1 MSHEKLYQAKNVCVI
16 NSESDLTG
24 LVSEPMSP
32 LGHVGSHV
40 EFQAQIAE
48 VDLDLETGT
57 ALGLIVTELV
67 SNCLKHA
74 FPDDGAGKISLALN
88 EIDDSTLELSV
99 ADDGVDLPQNVK
111 WDKPNTLGLDLVRI
125 LSNQLSGHLE
135 MRRDRGTEMVPR
147 FSRRGWWGT

>member
-1 MSHEKLYQAKNVCVI
+1 MSAIDN
-16 NSESDLTG
+16 ESYLTG
-24 LVSEPMSP
+24 LVSEFMSP
-32 LGHVGSHV
+32 PGHVGSHV
-40 EFQAQIAE
+40 EFQPDRR
-48 VDLDLETGT
+48 VDLNLETGL
-57 ALGLIVTELV
+57 ALCLIVTELV
-67 SNCLKHA
+67 SNCLKHG

-147 FSRRGWWGT
+147 FSRRRWWGA